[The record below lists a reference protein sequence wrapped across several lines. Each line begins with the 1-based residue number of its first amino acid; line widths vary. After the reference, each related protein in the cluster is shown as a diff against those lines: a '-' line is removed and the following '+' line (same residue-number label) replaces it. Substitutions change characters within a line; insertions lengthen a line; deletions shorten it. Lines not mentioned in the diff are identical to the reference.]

1 MHIRISIVAKRA
13 PSTRITTR
21 HVAERAGVSQ
31 PTVSL
36 VLSQNPT
43 ARISAETRARILKA
57 AEELRYSPNL
67 VARSLVRSR
76 SYALGIIVPDFRNP
90 FFADVVSSVQRVAA
104 EEGYAVLLC
113 EAGESSPA
121 KYLDALHARI
131 IDGVIIDAVGAS
143 SVDSALLDRTNV
155 VLIDQLPGRWP
166 GVATDA
172 ESAGT
177 QAADHLIGLGH
188 RRIAFIGPAIDA
200 HSFRMRERGF
210 WKRLAANGIALP
222 SGYLVRA
229 NATALDGC
237 RAMRSLLAL
246 EARPTAVF
254 CVNDVIAIGALKAC
268 IAGRVRVPEEISL
281 VGCDDI
287 ELAQLVTPELTTI
300 KVPAR
305 ELGGRAAR
313 LLIRAIEGKGAG
325 KKSVRMLPVELV
337 KRGTSGP
344 APSEAA

>member
-1 MHIRISIVAKRA
+1 M
-13 PSTRITTR
+13 
-21 HVAERAGVSQ
+21 SQ

-36 VLSQNPT
+36 VLSRNPT
-43 ARISAETRARILKA
+43 ARISVETRARIIKA

-90 FFADVVSSVQRVAA
+90 FFADVVSSAERVAA
-104 EEGYAVLLC
+104 QEGYAVLLC
-113 EAGESSPA
+113 EAGEGNAA

-131 IDGVIIDAVGAS
+131 IDGVIIDAVGAA
-143 SVDSALLDRTNV
+143 SVHADLLDRTNV
-155 VLIDQLPGRWP
+155 VLIDQIAGRWP
-166 GVATDA
+166 GIATDA
-172 ESAGT
+172 ESAGA

-210 WKRLAANGIALP
+210 WKRLDANGISLP
-222 SGYLVRA
+222 SEYLARG
-229 NATALDGC
+229 NATAQEG
-237 RAMRSLLAL
+237 RNAMRSLLSL
-246 EARPTAVF
+246 DPRPTAVF
-254 CVNDVIAIGALKAC
+254 CVNDVIAIGALKAALA
-268 IAGRVRVPEEISL
+268 AGLRVPEDISV

-287 ELAQLVTPELTTI
+287 ELAQLVTPELTTV

-313 LLIRAIEGKGAG
+313 LLIRTIEGKGSA
-325 KKSVRMLPVELV
+325 KRLSRLLPVELV
-337 KRGTSGP
+337 QRGTTGP
-344 APSEAA
+344 APETAT

>member
-1 MHIRISIVAKRA
+1 MQKRA
-13 PSTRITTR
+13 QSARVTTR
-21 HVAERAGVSQ
+21 DVAERAGVSQ

-43 ARISAETRARILKA
+43 ARISPETRARIIKA

-67 VARSLVRSR
+67 VARSLVRRR

-90 FFADVVSSVQRVAA
+90 FFADVVSSVERVAA
-104 EEGYAVLLC
+104 QEGYAVLLC

-143 SVDSALLDRTNV
+143 SVHADLLDRTNV

-172 ESAGT
+172 ESAGA

-188 RRIAFIGPAIDA
+188 RRIAFIGPAIDV

-210 WKRLAANGIALP
+210 WNRLRNAGISLP
-222 SGYLVRA
+222 SEYLVRA
-229 NATALDGC
+229 NATALDG
-237 RAMRSLLAL
+237 RAAMRSLLAIDP
-246 EARPTAVF
+246 RPTAVF
-254 CVNDVIAIGALKAC
+254 CVNDVLAIGALKAC
-268 IAGRVRVPEEISL
+268 IAAHARVPDDISI

-287 ELAQLVTPELTTI
+287 ELAQLVTPELTTV

-313 LLIRAIEGKGAG
+313 LLIRTIEGKAPG
-325 KKSVRMLPVELV
+325 KNLARLLPVELV

-344 APSEAA
+344 APGDQS

>member
-1 MHIRISIVAKRA
+1 MAKRA
-13 PSTRITTR
+13 PSTRVTT
-21 HVAERAGVSQ
+21 HDVAQKAGVSQ

-90 FFADVVSSVQRVAA
+90 FFADVVSSAERVAA
-104 EEGYAVLLC
+104 QEGYAVLLC
-113 EAGESSPA
+113 EAGESNPA

-143 SVDSALLDRTNV
+143 TVDSELLDRTNV

-172 ESAGT
+172 ESAGS
-177 QAADHLIGLGH
+177 QAADHLIALGH
-188 RRIAFIGPAIDA
+188 KRIAFIGPAIDA

-210 WKRLAANGIALP
+210 YRRLVANGLDLP
-222 SGYLVRA
+222 SEYLVRA
-229 NATALDGC
+229 NATALDG
-237 RAMRSLLAL
+237 RAAMRSLLSL
-246 EARPTAVF
+246 DPRPTAVF

-268 IAGRVRVPEEISL
+268 MAARVKVPDEISV

-287 ELAQLVTPELTTI
+287 ELAQLVTPELTTVR
-300 KVPAR
+300 VPAR

-313 LLIRAIEGKGAG
+313 LLIRAIEGKTPE
-325 KKSVRMLPVELV
+325 KKSGRMLPVELV

-344 APSEAA
+344 APREMP

>member
-1 MHIRISIVAKRA
+1 M
-13 PSTRITTR
+13 
-21 HVAERAGVSQ
+21 SQ

-36 VLSQNPT
+36 VLSRNPT
-43 ARISAETRARILKA
+43 ARISVETRARIIKA

-90 FFADVVSSVQRVAA
+90 FFADVVSSAERVAA
-104 EEGYAVLLC
+104 QEGYAVLLC
-113 EAGESSPA
+113 EAGEGNAA

-131 IDGVIIDAVGAS
+131 IDGVIIDAVGAA
-143 SVDSALLDRTNV
+143 SVHADLLDRTNV
-155 VLIDQLPGRWP
+155 VLIDQIAGRWP
-166 GVATDA
+166 GIATDA
-172 ESAGT
+172 ESAGA

-210 WKRLAANGIALP
+210 WKRLDANGLSLP
-222 SGYLVRA
+222 SEYLARG
-229 NATALDGC
+229 NATAQEG
-237 RAMRSLLAL
+237 RNAMRSLLSL
-246 EARPTAVF
+246 DPRPTAVF
-254 CVNDVIAIGALKAC
+254 CANDVIAIGALKAALA
-268 IAGRVRVPEEISL
+268 AGLRVPEDISV

-287 ELAQLVTPELTTI
+287 ELCQLVTPELTTV

-313 LLIRAIEGKGAG
+313 LLIRTIEGKGSG
-325 KKSVRMLPVELV
+325 KRLSRLLPVELV
-337 KRGTSGP
+337 QRGTTGP
-344 APSEAA
+344 VPEAAP

>member
-1 MHIRISIVAKRA
+1 M
-13 PSTRITTR
+13 
-21 HVAERAGVSQ
+21 SQ

-36 VLSQNPT
+36 VLSRNPT
-43 ARISAETRARILKA
+43 ARISVETRARIIKA

-90 FFADVVSSVQRVAA
+90 FFADVVSSAERVAA
-104 EEGYAVLLC
+104 QEGYAVLLC
-113 EAGESSPA
+113 EAGEGNAA

-131 IDGVIIDAVGAS
+131 IDGVIIDAVGAA
-143 SVDSALLDRTNV
+143 SVHADLLDRTNV
-155 VLIDQLPGRWP
+155 VLIDQIAGRWP
-166 GVATDA
+166 GIATDA
-172 ESAGT
+172 ESAGA

-210 WKRLAANGIALP
+210 WKRLDANEISLP
-222 SGYLVRA
+222 SEFLVRA
-229 NATALDGC
+229 NATAQDG
-237 RAMRSLLAL
+237 RNAMRSLLSL
-246 EARPTAVF
+246 DPRPTAVF
-254 CVNDVIAIGALKAC
+254 CVNDVIAIGALKAALA
-268 IAGRVRVPEEISL
+268 AGLRVPEDISV

-287 ELAQLVTPELTTI
+287 ELCQLVTPELTTV

-313 LLIRAIEGKGAG
+313 LLIRTIEGKGSG
-325 KKSVRMLPVELV
+325 KRLSRLLPVALV
-337 KRGTSGP
+337 QRGTTGP
-344 APSEAA
+344 VPEAAP

>member
-1 MHIRISIVAKRA
+1 MSKRA

-21 HVAERAGVSQ
+21 DVAQRAGVSQ

-36 VLSQNPT
+36 VLSKNPT
-43 ARISAETRARILKA
+43 ARISAKTRARILQAA
-57 AEELRYSPNL
+57 AELQYSPNL

-90 FFADVVSSVQRVAA
+90 FFADVVSSAERVAS

-121 KYLDALHARI
+121 RYLEALHARV

-143 SVDSALLDRTNV
+143 SVDQALLDRTNV

-172 ESAGT
+172 ESAGA

-188 RRIAFIGPAIDA
+188 KRIAFIGPAVDA
-200 HSFRMRERGF
+200 HAFRMRERGF
-210 WKRLAANGIALP
+210 WKRMSAEGIPLP
-222 SGYLVRA
+222 SEYLVRA
-229 NATALDGC
+229 NATALDG
-237 RAMRSLLAL
+237 RAAMRTLLKL
-246 EARPTAVF
+246 EQRPTAVF

-268 IAGRVRVPEEISL
+268 IAAGVNVPREMSII
-281 VGCDDI
+281 GCDDI
-287 ELAQLVTPELTTI
+287 EMAQLVTPELTTV
-300 KVPAR
+300 KVPAG
-305 ELGGRAAR
+305 ELGARAAR
-313 LLIRAIEGKGAG
+313 LLIRTIEGEQEKRTP
-325 KKSVRMLPVELV
+325 KPLPVHLV
-337 KRGTSGP
+337 KRGTTAAAP
-344 APSEAA
+344 AETI

>member
-1 MHIRISIVAKRA
+1 
-13 PSTRITTR
+13 
-21 HVAERAGVSQ
+21 
-31 PTVSL
+31 VSL
-36 VLSQNPT
+36 VLSKNPT
-43 ARISAETRARILKA
+43 ARISAETRARILQA
-57 AEELRYSPNL
+57 AEDLKYSPNL

-90 FFADVVSSVQRVAA
+90 FFADVVSSAERVASQ
-104 EEGYAVLLC
+104 EGYAVLLC

-121 KYLDALHARI
+121 RYLEALHARV

-143 SVDSALLDRTNV
+143 SVDSELLDRTNV
-155 VLIDQLPGRWP
+155 VLIDQIPGRWP

-172 ESAGT
+172 ESAGA
-177 QAADHLIGLGH
+177 QAADHLIELGH

-200 HSFRMRERGF
+200 HAFRMRERGF

-222 SGYLVRA
+222 SEYLVRA
-229 NATALDGC
+229 NATAIDG
-237 RAMRSLLAL
+237 RAAMRKLLRLQAP
-246 EARPTAVF
+246 PTAVF

-268 IAGRVRVPEEISL
+268 AAAQLKVPEHMSI

-287 ELAQLVTPELTTI
+287 ELAQLVTPELTTV

-313 LLIRAIEGKGAG
+313 LLIRAIEGEKDR
-325 KKSVRMLPVELV
+325 KSTKLLPVSLV
-337 KRGTSGP
+337 KRRSTGP
-344 APSEAA
+344 VPTGKS

>member
-1 MHIRISIVAKRA
+1 MSTRA
-13 PSTRITTR
+13 QVPRITTR
-21 HVAERAGVSQ
+21 DVAERAGVSQ

-43 ARISAETRARILKA
+43 ARIAPETRARILKA

-76 SYALGIIVPDFRNP
+76 SFAIGIIVPDFRNP
-90 FFADVVSSVQRVAA
+90 FFADVVSSAERVAA

-113 EAGESSPA
+113 EAGGSSPA
-121 KYLDALHARI
+121 KYLDALHARV

-143 SVDSALLDRTNV
+143 SVDPERLDRTNV

-172 ESAGT
+172 EAAGRI
-177 QAADHLIGLGH
+177 AADLLIELGH
-188 RRIAFIGPAIDA
+188 RRIAFIGPAIDV

-210 WKRLAANGIALP
+210 WKRLRKAGIELP
-222 SGYLVRA
+222 SEYLVRA
-229 NATALDGC
+229 SAAAQEG
-237 RAMRSLLAL
+237 RAAMRHILSLNP
-246 EARPTAVF
+246 RPTAVF
-254 CVNDVIAIGALKAC
+254 CVNDVIAIGAMKAC
-268 IAGRVRVPEEISL
+268 ASARVSIPNEMSI

-287 ELAQLVTPELTTI
+287 ELAQLVSPELTTVR
-300 KVPAR
+300 VPAR

-313 LLIRAIEGKGAG
+313 ILIRSIEGKNPDRRTG
-325 KKSVRMLPVELV
+325 KMLPVELMQ
-337 KRGTSGP
+337 RGTT
-344 APSEAA
+344 APPREENS

>member
-1 MHIRISIVAKRA
+1 M
-13 PSTRITTR
+13 
-21 HVAERAGVSQ
+21 SQ

-36 VLSQNPT
+36 VLSRNPT
-43 ARISAETRARILKA
+43 ARISVETRARIIKA

-90 FFADVVSSVQRVAA
+90 FFADVVSSAERVAA
-104 EEGYAVLLC
+104 QEGYAVLLC
-113 EAGESSPA
+113 EAGEGNAA

-131 IDGVIIDAVGAS
+131 IDGVIIDAVGAA
-143 SVDSALLDRTNV
+143 SVHADLLDRTNV
-155 VLIDQLPGRWP
+155 VLIDQIAGRWP
-166 GVATDA
+166 GIATDA
-172 ESAGT
+172 ESAGA

-210 WKRLAANGIALP
+210 WKRLDANGISLP
-222 SGYLVRA
+222 SEYLARG
-229 NATALDGC
+229 NATAQEG
-237 RAMRSLLAL
+237 RNAMRSLLSL
-246 EARPTAVF
+246 DPRPTAVF
-254 CVNDVIAIGALKAC
+254 CVNDVIAIGALKAALA
-268 IAGRVRVPEEISL
+268 AGLRVPEDISV

-287 ELAQLVTPELTTI
+287 ELCQLVTPELTTV

-313 LLIRAIEGKGAG
+313 LLIRTIEGKGSG
-325 KKSVRMLPVELV
+325 KRLSRLLPVELV
-337 KRGTSGP
+337 QRGTTGP
-344 APSEAA
+344 VPEAAP

>member
-1 MHIRISIVAKRA
+1 
-13 PSTRITTR
+13 
-21 HVAERAGVSQ
+21 VSQ

-36 VLSQNPT
+36 VLSRNPT
-43 ARISAETRARILKA
+43 ARISVETRARIIKA

-90 FFADVVSSVQRVAA
+90 FFADVVSSAERVAA

-113 EAGESSPA
+113 EAGEGNAA

-131 IDGVIIDAVGAS
+131 IDGVIIDAVGAA
-143 SVDSALLDRTNV
+143 SVHADLLDRTNV
-155 VLIDQLPGRWP
+155 VLIDQIAGRWP
-166 GVATDA
+166 GIATDA
-172 ESAGT
+172 ESAGA

-210 WKRLAANGIALP
+210 WKRLDANGISLP
-222 SGYLVRA
+222 SEYLARG
-229 NATALDGC
+229 NATAQEG
-237 RAMRSLLAL
+237 RNAMRSLLSL
-246 EARPTAVF
+246 DPRPTAVF
-254 CVNDVIAIGALKAC
+254 CVNDVIAIGALKAALA
-268 IAGRVRVPEEISL
+268 AGLRVPEDISV

-287 ELAQLVTPELTTI
+287 ELCQLVTPELTTV

-313 LLIRAIEGKGAG
+313 LLIRTIEGKGSG
-325 KKSVRMLPVELV
+325 KRLSRLLPVELV
-337 KRGTSGP
+337 QRGTTGP
-344 APSEAA
+344 VPEAAP

>member
-1 MHIRISIVAKRA
+1 MAKRS

-21 HVAERAGVSQ
+21 DVAQRAGVSQ

-43 ARISAETRARILKA
+43 ARIAPETRARIIKA

-90 FFADVVSSVQRVAA
+90 FFADVVSSAERVAA

-121 KYLDALHARI
+121 KYLEALHARV

-143 SVDSALLDRTNV
+143 SVDAELLDRTNV

-172 ESAGT
+172 
-177 QAADHLIGLGH
+177 QAAGQLAANLLIELGH
-188 RRIAFIGPAIDA
+188 RRIAFIGPAVDA

-210 WKRLAANGIALP
+210 WKRLKDAGIDLP
-222 SGYLVRA
+222 SEYLVRS
-229 NATALDGC
+229 NATAQEG
-237 RAMRSLLAL
+237 RAAMRHLLSLDP
-246 EARPTAVF
+246 RPTAVF
-254 CVNDVIAIGALKAC
+254 CVNDIIAIGALKAC
-268 IAGRVRVPEEISL
+268 ASAKVSIPNEMSI

-287 ELAQLVTPELTTI
+287 ELAQLVTPELTTVR
-300 KVPAR
+300 VPAR

-313 LLIRAIEGKGAG
+313 LLIRTIEGKSADKRMG
-325 KKSVRMLPVELV
+325 KLLPVELIL
-337 KRGTSGP
+337 RGTTAR
-344 APSEAA
+344 APGERQ

>member
-1 MHIRISIVAKRA
+1 MQKRA
-13 PSTRITTR
+13 SFPRVTTR
-21 HVAERAGVSQ
+21 DVAERAGVSQ

-36 VLSQNPT
+36 VLSKNPT
-43 ARISAETRARILKA
+43 ARISAETRARILRA

-90 FFADVVSSVQRVAA
+90 FFADVVSSAERVASQ
-104 EEGYAVLLC
+104 EGYAVLLC

-121 KYLDALHARI
+121 RYLEALHARV

-143 SVDSALLDRTNV
+143 SVDSELLDRTNV
-155 VLIDQLPGRWP
+155 VLIDQPPGRWP

-172 ESAGT
+172 ESAGA
-177 QAADHLIGLGH
+177 QAADHLIELEH

-200 HSFRMRERGF
+200 HAFRMRERGF
-210 WKRLAANGIALP
+210 WKRLSANGIPLP
-222 SGYLVRA
+222 SEYLVRA
-229 NATALDGC
+229 NPTALDG
-237 RAMRSLLAL
+237 RAAMRSLLML
-246 EARPTAVF
+246 DPRPTAVF

-268 IAGRVRVPEEISL
+268 IAAHVKVPDDISIA
-281 VGCDDI
+281 GCDDI
-287 ELAQLVTPELTTI
+287 EMAQLVTPELTTV

-313 LLIRAIEGKGAG
+313 LLIRTIEGTQE
-325 KKSVRMLPVELV
+325 KKSTRPLPVQLV
-337 KRGTSGP
+337 KRGTTGP
-344 APSEAA
+344 VPAATA

>member
-1 MHIRISIVAKRA
+1 
-13 PSTRITTR
+13 
-21 HVAERAGVSQ
+21 VSQ

-36 VLSQNPT
+36 VLSRNPT
-43 ARISAETRARILKA
+43 ARISVETRARIIKA

-90 FFADVVSSVQRVAA
+90 FFADVVSSAERVAA
-104 EEGYAVLLC
+104 QEGYAVLLC
-113 EAGESSPA
+113 EAGEGNAA

-131 IDGVIIDAVGAS
+131 IDGVIIDAVGAA
-143 SVDSALLDRTNV
+143 SVHADLLDRTNV
-155 VLIDQLPGRWP
+155 VLIDQIAGRWP
-166 GVATDA
+166 GIATDA
-172 ESAGT
+172 ESAGA

-210 WKRLAANGIALP
+210 WKRLDANGLSLP
-222 SGYLVRA
+222 SEYLARG
-229 NATALDGC
+229 NATAQEG
-237 RAMRSLLAL
+237 RNAMRSLLSL
-246 EARPTAVF
+246 DPRPTAVF
-254 CVNDVIAIGALKAC
+254 CANDVIAIGALKAALA
-268 IAGRVRVPEEISL
+268 AGLRVPEDISV

-287 ELAQLVTPELTTI
+287 ELCQLVTPELTTV

-313 LLIRAIEGKGAG
+313 LLIRTIEGKGSG
-325 KKSVRMLPVELV
+325 KRLSRLLPVELV
-337 KRGTSGP
+337 QRGTTGP
-344 APSEAA
+344 VPEAAP

>member
-1 MHIRISIVAKRA
+1 MPKRA
-13 PSTRITTR
+13 SPTRVTTR
-21 HVAERAGVSQ
+21 DVAERAGVSQ

-43 ARISAETRARILKA
+43 ARISSETRARIIKA

-90 FFADVVSSVQRVAA
+90 FFADVVSSAERVATQ
-104 EEGYAVLLC
+104 EGYAVLLC
-113 EAGESSPA
+113 EAGDGNPA

-143 SVDSALLDRTNV
+143 SVHADLLDRTNV
-155 VLIDQLPGRWP
+155 VLIDQPPGIWP
-166 GVATDA
+166 GIATDA
-172 ESAGT
+172 ESAGA

-200 HSFRMRERGF
+200 HAFRMRERGF
-210 WKRLAANGIALP
+210 WNRLRANAISLP
-222 SGYLVRA
+222 SEYLVRA
-229 NATALDGC
+229 NATAQDG
-237 RAMRSLLAL
+237 RAAMRVLLGIDP
-246 EARPTAVF
+246 RPTAVF
-254 CVNDVIAIGALKAC
+254 CVNDVIAIGALKA
-268 IAGRVRVPEEISL
+268 ALAARLKVPEEISV

-287 ELAQLVTPELTTI
+287 ELAQLVTPELTTV

-313 LLIRAIEGKGAG
+313 LLIRTIEGKAPE
-325 KKSVRMLPVELV
+325 KRLTRLLPVELV

-344 APSEAA
+344 APETLS

>member
-1 MHIRISIVAKRA
+1 MPGRT
-13 PSTRITTR
+13 PSPRVTTR
-21 HVAERAGVSQ
+21 DVAERAGVSQ

-36 VLSQNPT
+36 VLSKNPT
-43 ARISAETRARILKA
+43 ARISAETRARIIQA

-90 FFADVVSSVQRVAA
+90 FFADVVSSAERVASQA
-104 EEGYAVLLC
+104 GYAVLLC
-113 EAGESSPA
+113 EAGESNPA
-121 KYLDALHARI
+121 RYLDALHERV

-143 SVDSALLDRTNV
+143 SVDPALLDRTNV
-155 VLIDQLPGRWP
+155 VLIDQMPGRWP

-172 ESAGT
+172 ESAGA
-177 QAADHLIGLGH
+177 QAADHLVDLGH
-188 RRIAFIGPAIDA
+188 RRIAFIGPAVDA
-200 HSFRMRERGF
+200 HAFRMRERGF
-210 WKRLAANGIALP
+210 WKRLSANGISLP
-222 SGYLVRA
+222 SEYLVRA
-229 NATALDGC
+229 NPTAVAG
-237 RAMRSLLAL
+237 RAAMRTLLKL
-246 EARPTAVF
+246 DTPPTAVF

-268 IAGRVRVPEEISL
+268 AAAKLNVPADISI

-313 LLIRAIEGKGAG
+313 LLISAIEGEKE
-325 KKSVRMLPVELV
+325 KKPSRPLPVSLV
-337 KRGTSGP
+337 KRGTTGP
-344 APSEAA
+344 APAAAQ